1 MNSVIH
7 FELPVK
13 SLERAQ
19 EFYARVFGWVTS
31 NFDAANVL
39 VSTTETNEK
48 GVPTKVGAI
57 NGSFRK
63 TEDVSSSITPNIV
76 IEVAD
81 IAKQLE
87 IVTRNGGV
95 VVDEATEIPG
105 IGMFARFRD
114 TEGNLVGLWQNN
126 ALRTTAPATP
136 PQI

>member
-19 EFYARVFGWVTS
+19 EFYSRVFGWVTS

-39 VSTTETNEK
+39 VSTTETDEK

-63 TEDVSSSITPNIV
+63 TDDVSASTTPNIV

-81 IAKQLE
+81 IKNQLE

-95 VVDEATEIPG
+95 IVDEPTDIPG
-105 IGMFARFRD
+105 MGLFARFRD

-126 ALRTTAPATP
+126 ALKAVP
-136 PQI
+136 PSSL